1 MSPLA
6 PRAPRA
12 RELILG
18 RLRIPWVIA
27 GLIIASAV
35 ISIAGAIG
43 ARNQAGWIAEGSLL
57 SVAEVW
63 RGQLWRLVTWSLCEF
78 SPLGLLFACLTIY
91 WFGSDLARRWGDGRF
106 LGFYFGVAAAA
117 AAFTSILA
125 LLWTALQGAVY
136 AGSWAVLDAT
146 IVAWGLLYP
155 AREIRLYGV
164 LRLTGRHLVWLT
176 FGLTLLFALFYGPA
190 AFVPHFAAELLV
202 FIWLGPLFGALA
214 RRRQAALQARAK
226 NFDLQRWIDNDRG
239 R

>member
-1 MSPLA
+1 MS
-6 PRAPRA
+6 PRA
-12 RELILG
+12 RELVLG

-27 GLIIASAV
+27 GLIVASAI

-43 ARNQAGWIAEGSLL
+43 ARNQAGWIAESSLL

-78 SPLGLLFACLTIY
+78 SPLGLLFACLTLY

-106 LGFYFGVAAAA
+106 LGFYFGVAAASA
-117 AAFTSILA
+117 AVTAVLA
-125 LLWTALQGAVY
+125 LLWTSLQAGVY

-155 AREIRLYGV
+155 AREIRLYGL
-164 LRLTGRHLVWLT
+164 LRLKGRHLVWLT
-176 FGLTLLFALFYGPA
+176 FGLTVLFALFYGPA
-190 AFVPHFAAELLV
+190 AFVPHFTAELLV

-214 RRRQAALQARAK
+214 LRRQAALQARAR
-226 NFDLQRWIDNDRG
+226 NFDLQKWIDKDR
-239 R
+239 RR